1 MVGIEISASDWF
13 ALDDWKKFREMFL
26 AKPLCR
32 LIRIDLVSGACEVIL
47 EEKRWLGHP
56 QYRPFDDST
65 VAYCHEGPRDL
76 VSARMWFVNE
86 DGSKVRCGK
95 LHDEGESCT
104 HEFWVPDGS
113 AMIYVSHRDGHAGRM
128 ICSLDPVSLEN
139 RCLMEMPQCVH
150 LMSNQSGTLA
160 VGDGAGT
167 QRKIARH
174 DTSWRVYKNDRQVTH
189 PHPSFTPDDRRVLYT
204 SDVDGEP
211 ALFLADLPVE

>member
-1 MVGIEISASDWF
+1 
-13 ALDDWKKFREMFL
+13 
-26 AKPLCR
+26 
-32 LIRIDLVSGACEVIL
+32 
-47 EEKRWLGHP
+47 
-56 QYRPFDDST
+56 
-65 VAYCHEGPRDL
+65 
-76 VSARMWFVNE
+76 
-86 DGSKVRCGK
+86 
-95 LHDEGESCT
+95 
-104 HEFWVPDGS
+104 
-113 AMIYVSHRDGHAGRM
+113 M

-160 VGDGAGT
+160 VGDGAGTPVDAKDRGAGNEPHLFLFDLQAGT